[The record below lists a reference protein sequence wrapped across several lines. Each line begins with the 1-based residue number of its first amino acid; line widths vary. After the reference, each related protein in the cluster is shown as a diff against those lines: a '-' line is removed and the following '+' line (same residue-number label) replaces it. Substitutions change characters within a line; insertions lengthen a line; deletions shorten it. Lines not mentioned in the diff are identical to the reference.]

1 MSSFI
6 KRLLLA
12 AALTLLF
19 AWLAFG
25 PLGQGQA
32 HIWRERLHD
41 LQWQWLPRQ
50 TTADTIAIVDID
62 DGSLADIGRWPW
74 PRDTVATLVETL
86 FTRYQAAAIGLDIL
100 FPEASDQPA
109 GDARLGRLA
118 RQYPLVF
125 AQVFDQDAANP
136 GRGFGQLLAAQPC
149 PQGTTIPAAQGWLG
163 LSPALGQP
171 PRAGHITPLIDADGN
186 IRRALP
192 LIAYRQQCYPSL
204 ALAVFDALSGLPANT
219 GNWQYRPGR
228 LQHTASGLAL
238 PLQPDGS
245 TRLHFADGL
254 APQYP
259 AASILNGTLPP
270 ELLQNRIILIGSS
283 AAGLGDLVSTP
294 VNSRLAGVQIH
305 ANMLDMLLQQN
316 TPQRP
321 RWATVL
327 ALAATFTLCWLLLP
341 GGSRRHPHRLPLLA
355 LAANLGWLLLV
366 WRYWQRGIDL
376 PAMPVLACLLLLL
389 PLRNTWQSITAQ
401 LAEQRL
407 FRQFSAYL
415 PREVL
420 MQLVES
426 GADPRQLKAQ
436 RHNIS
441 VMFADIRGFTP
452 IAEQL
457 SPEQLAQLLN
467 IVMDYLAQH
476 IQQQQGTLDKFI
488 GDAIM
493 AFWGAPQTN
502 DRHADAATTCA
513 LAIRQHL
520 PQLHAELAAHGLP
533 PVTFSIGINSGPAAV
548 GNMGSRQRRAYTAVG
563 DTVNLAARLQ
573 ERSRELGED
582 ILLGEATCRQLHN
595 VVLRS
600 HGRQQLRGR
609 QQAIQVASPL

>member
-1 MSSFI
+1 MSSLL
-6 KRLLLA
+6 KRSLLA
-12 AALTLLF
+12 AALTSLF

-25 PLGQGQA
+25 PIGLGQA
-32 HIWRERLHD
+32 YVWRERLQD
-41 LQWQWLPRQ
+41 LQWQWLPR
-50 TTADTIAIVDID
+50 TNASDTIAIIDID
-62 DGSLADIGRWPW
+62 DSSLASVGRWPW
-74 PRDTVATLVETL
+74 PRDTVATLVDKL
-86 FTRYQAAAIGLDIL
+86 FSQYQVAAVGLDIL
-100 FPEASDQPA
+100 FPEASTPPA
-109 GDARLGRLA
+109 GDVRLGRLA
-118 RQYPLVF
+118 QQYPLVF

-136 GRGFGQLLAAQPC
+136 GRGFGQLLPGQAC
-149 PQGTTIPAAQGWLG
+149 PAGISVPEAIGWLG
-163 LSPALGQP
+163 VSPTFGP
-171 PRAGHITPLIDADGN
+171 IPRGGHISPLIDADGN

-192 LIAYRQQCYPSL
+192 LLQYRQQCYPSL
-204 ALAVFDALSGLPANT
+204 ALAVFDALSGSPANAT
-219 GNWQYRPGR
+219 SWQYSKGQLQHSLSGLSLR
-228 LQHTASGLAL
+228 LQA
-238 PLQPDGS
+238 DGS
-245 TRLHFADGL
+245 LRLHFAANP

-259 AASILNGTLPP
+259 AAKVLDGMLPAS
-270 ELLQNRIILIGSS
+270 LLQNRIVLIGSS

-294 VNSRLAGVQIH
+294 VASRLAGVQIH
-305 ANMLDMLLQQN
+305 AAVLDMLLQQN

-321 RWATVL
+321 SWAVAL
-327 ALAATFTLCWLLLP
+327 ALSATFALCWLLLP
-341 GGSRRHPHRLPLLA
+341 GGSRRHPRRLLLLA

-366 WRYWQRGIDL
+366 WWYWQRGIDL
-376 PAMPVLACLLLLL
+376 PALPLLACLLLLL
-389 PLRNTWQSITAQ
+389 PLRNTWQSIAAQ

-420 MQLVES
+420 LQLVES

-493 AFWGAPQTN
+493 AFWGAPQAN
-502 DRHADAATTCA
+502 AAHADAAVACA
-513 LAIRQHL
+513 LAIRQQL

-533 PVTFSIGINSGPAAV
+533 AITFSIGINSGPAAV

-573 ERSRELGED
+573 ERSRDLGVD
-582 ILLGEATCRQLHN
+582 ILLGEETCRQLQHA
-595 VVLRS
+595 VLAS

-609 QQAIQVASPL
+609 QQAVQVASPL